1 MNDTLKNIVEG
12 HLLRGQ
18 ILLDAKEDLRGNYLR
33 IIVDSEK
40 DITLNDTALL
50 TKALRDSTEI
60 DSMYPNGYRL
70 EVSTPGLDN
79 SLKLPFQYK
88 KNINRSLTVSYL
100 ENKIEKKIT
109 GKLVN
114 VYERNIELISSSKS
128 IILDYEQI
136 VDAKVNVSFK

>member
-40 DITLNDTALL
+40 DITLNDTASL

-88 KNINRSLTVSYL
+88 KNINRALTISYL
-100 ENKIEKKIT
+100 ENKIEKKIK

>member
-33 IIVDSEK
+33 IIIDSEK
-40 DITLNDTALL
+40 NITLNDTASL

-100 ENKIEKKIT
+100 ENKIEKKIK

>member
-18 ILLDAKEDLRGNYLR
+18 VLLDAKEDLRGNYLR

-88 KNINRSLTVSYL
+88 KNINRSLTISYL
-100 ENKIEKKIT
+100 ENKIEKKIK

>member
-40 DITLNDTALL
+40 DITLNDTASL

-79 SLKLPFQYK
+79 PFKLPFHYK
-88 KNINRSLTVSYL
+88 KNINRSLTISYL
-100 ENKIEKKIT
+100 ENKIEKKIK

-114 VYERNIELISSSKS
+114 VYERNIELISSSKR
-128 IILDYEQI
+128 ITLDYEQI

>member
-18 ILLDAKEDLRGNYLR
+18 ILLDTKEDLRGNYLR
-33 IIVDSEK
+33 IIIDSEK
-40 DITLNDTALL
+40 DITLNDTASL

-88 KNINRSLTVSYL
+88 KNINRSLTISYL
-100 ENKIEKKIT
+100 ENKIEKKIK
-109 GKLVN
+109 GKLVK
-114 VYERNIELISSSKS
+114 VYERNIELISSGKS

>member
-1 MNDTLKNIVEG
+1 MNYTLKNIVEG

-79 SLKLPFQYK
+79 SLKLPLQYK
-88 KNINRSLTVSYL
+88 KNINRSLTISYL
-100 ENKIEKKIT
+100 ENKIEKKIK

>member
-40 DITLNDTALL
+40 DITLNDTASL

-79 SLKLPFQYK
+79 PLKLPFQYK
-88 KNINRSLTVSYL
+88 KNINRSLTISYL
-100 ENKIEKKIT
+100 ENKTEKKIK

>member
-88 KNINRSLTVSYL
+88 KNINRSLTIFYF
-100 ENKIEKKIT
+100 ENKIEKKIK

>member
-18 ILLDAKEDLRGNYLR
+18 ILLEAKEDPRGNYLR
-33 IIVDSEK
+33 IIIDSEK
-40 DITLNDTALL
+40 NITLNDTASL

-60 DSMYPNGYRL
+60 NSMYPNGYRL

-100 ENKIEKKIT
+100 ENKIEKKIK

-114 VYERNIELISSSKS
+114 VYEKNIELISSSKS

>member
-40 DITLNDTALL
+40 DITLNDTASL

-88 KNINRSLTVSYL
+88 KNINRSLTISYL
-100 ENKIEKKIT
+100 ENKIEKKIK

>member
-33 IIVDSEK
+33 IIIDSEK
-40 DITLNDTALL
+40 DITLKDTASL

-70 EVSTPGLDN
+70 EVSTPGVDN

-88 KNINRSLTVSYL
+88 KNINRSLTISYL
-100 ENKIEKKIT
+100 ENKIEKKIK
-109 GKLVN
+109 GKLAN

>member
-18 ILLDAKEDLRGNYLR
+18 ILLDAKEDPRGNYLR
-33 IIVDSEK
+33 IIIDSEK
-40 DITLNDTALL
+40 NITLNDTASL
-50 TKALRDSTEI
+50 TKVLRDSNEI
-60 DSMYPNGYRL
+60 EAMYPNGYRL
-70 EVSTPGLDN
+70 EVSTPGLDYP
-79 SLKLPFQYK
+79 LKLAFQYK

-100 ENKIEKKIT
+100 ENKKEKKIK

-114 VYERNIELISSSKS
+114 VYERNIELISCSKS

>member
-1 MNDTLKNIVEG
+1 MNNTLKNIVEG

-88 KNINRSLTVSYL
+88 KNINRSLTIFYF

-128 IILDYEQI
+128 ITLDYEQI

>member
-33 IIVDSEK
+33 IIIDSEK
-40 DITLNDTALL
+40 DITLNDTASL

-100 ENKIEKKIT
+100 ENKIEKKIK
-109 GKLVN
+109 GKLAN

>member
-40 DITLNDTALL
+40 DITLNDTASL

-100 ENKIEKKIT
+100 ENKIEKKIK

>member
-40 DITLNDTALL
+40 DITLNDTASL

-60 DSMYPNGYRL
+60 NSMYPNGYRL

-100 ENKIEKKIT
+100 ENKIEKKIK

>member
-40 DITLNDTALL
+40 DITLNDTASL

-88 KNINRSLTVSYL
+88 KNINRSLTISYL
-100 ENKIEKKIT
+100 ENKIEKKIK
-109 GKLVN
+109 GKLVK

-128 IILDYEQI
+128 ITLDYEQI

>member
-18 ILLDAKEDLRGNYLR
+18 ILLEAKEDPRGNYLR
-33 IIVDSEK
+33 IIIDSDK
-40 DITLNDTALL
+40 NITLNDTASL
-50 TKALRDSTEI
+50 TKVLRDSTEI

-70 EVSTPGLDN
+70 EVSTPGLDS

-88 KNINRSLTVSYL
+88 KNINRTLTVSYL
-100 ENKIEKKIT
+100 ENKIEKKIK
-109 GKLVN
+109 GKLVK